1 MGQSF
6 SRVEF
11 VDSCPRFNGTIWVP
25 PPVMDEPPEG
35 VWQKGIQ
42 GTCNTWMLYP
52 DKPEARSWYKRKH
65 LKHVKK
71 FKHILNLVCLQLQ
84 CFVPGISGH
93 QHLKFHC
100 QPPHVLGECSCGSLT
115 NFACYRGGRGEW
127 SYWISLD
134 VIGFPW
140 FSRCQ
145 CVKSAL
151 QTFFLCMRNGGT
163 VLYWFQSVS
172 AILYLISGE
181 LPLWH
186 WGPLY
191 TGSVP
196 RLNSYSSTNMHSYT
210 DNIQLF
216 CLVEPVPKLELDR
229 LCTIETAI
237 LWWYASCSFQ
247 QRF

>member
-1 MGQSF
+1 MFATSVLCSRNLWPSAPRVSLPAAACPWRVLLWKLDKFCLLQGRKGGVELLDIIGCHRF
-6 SRVEF
+6 SMVFQMSMCQECFTDILSLHAKWRY
-11 VDSCPRFNGTIWVP
+11 CTI
-25 PPVMDEPPEG
+25 
-35 VWQKGIQ
+35 
-42 GTCNTWMLYP
+42 
-52 DKPEARSWYKRKH
+52 
-65 LKHVKK
+65 
-71 FKHILNLVCLQLQ
+71 
-84 CFVPGISGH
+84 
-93 QHLKFHC
+93 
-100 QPPHVLGECSCGSLT
+100 
-115 NFACYRGGRGEW
+115 
-127 SYWISLD
+127 
-134 VIGFPW
+134 
-140 FSRCQ
+140 
-145 CVKSAL
+145 
-151 QTFFLCMRNGGT
+151 
-163 VLYWFQSVS
+163 YWFQSVS

-237 LWWYASCSFQ
+237 LLWDASCSFQ